1 MSDNKGDQQLYVGS
15 IYFDLDHPAK
25 CSGYISQLHYCYYAA
40 NFNGFVMDNPV
51 HQAIIQIWRKDLNT
65 RELHWVHE
73 YELSQDTSQDNRDD
87 FICRNETLKPKD
99 YISIEEND
107 VIGVTLPIHTQ
118 TPPLQLISTNTTGFG
133 LYLKPLSLSSIKT
146 VKLSSL
152 MQHKGLVL
160 HLSADISEFAHSSCT

>member
-51 HQAIIQIWRKDLNT
+51 HQAIIQIWRKDLNM

-152 MQHKGLVL
+152 MQHKELVL